1 MAESPTKEKPGD
13 SQIQQVPSTY
23 VDSNPDEA
31 ILSLARQ
38 ITNISTTSSRRNSIA
53 IPRDINPFIDFSNP
67 KLNPNNPD
75 FDPKAWSKHFVNL
88 KNHDPERFPTRKAGI
103 SFKNLGVYGHGT
115 GYDYQKNVINIIQS
129 SISYIM
135 ALNKKKEKIQ
145 ILRDFNGVVKPGETC
160 VVLGR
165 PGR

>member
-1 MAESPTKEKPGD
+1 MAELSPNEKTGD
-13 SQIQQVPSTY
+13 GRQTLLSYDKS
-23 VDSNPDEA
+23 DPDKT
-31 ILSLARQ
+31 ILKLARQ
-38 ITNISTTSSRRNSIA
+38 ITNISACSSRRTSIA
-53 IPRDINPFIDFSNP
+53 VPNDINPFIDFSNP

-75 FDPKAWSKHFVNL
+75 FDPKIWAKHFVNL
-88 KNHDPERFPTRKAGI
+88 KSHDPERFPTRRAGI

-115 GYDYQKNVINIIQS
+115 GYDYQKNVLNMIQFVFT
-129 SISYIM
+129 YIM
-135 ALNKKKEKIQ
+135 TFNQKKDRIQ